1 MKKVS
6 VFFLFSFL
14 LLTLSN
20 HQTLFAKNK
29 DKINSFGCNNELSK
43 NFFLNYENLK
53 IKNIEIDINNYRN
66 WTVNNIRI
74 ITSNTRFIPN
84 YLKKKFKASIQV
96 NYEDGTFCNLSGR
109 IRHSGD
115 AKDHIGLKDNS
126 IIQSLDINLDH
137 GNIKGITKFKLFKPD
152 ARGVLE
158 DVVIQTQIL
167 RDFGYL
173 APRSAKVNVRVNET
187 ESIMLFQEKAAKE
200 LLEFNNRREGPIF
213 EGDQKYFFK
222 LVQDI
227 PDNNLSNWSVGT
239 PILRNKSMKV
249 MLAKSTNSRVVN
261 RGIVQKEIYLK
272 SLNKLNLIYLY
283 WANRFQDEKNN
294 YFFFDYDLDNELLG
308 FFDKKNIIK
317 LDKYN
322 LLMQATNSHH
332 ALGPD
337 ARKFYWNAIEN
348 YYEPINYD
356 ANPDIDRE
364 TPTTTSVN
372 LRLPTSKFYEQS
384 FDELE
389 INLKNINIQILNK
402 KIATNGLN
410 LSEIELK
417 NKVNKILKNLKKI
430 QINYFDTINDEIISH
445 NKFKPIKN
453 ILSKFNNVLNEIDPN
468 ALLIKHDEKDNR
480 LQKCKIFL
488 KECKNLLIND
498 DQLTSLLEGELKI
511 DDTNYQ
517 YLGQNFDIKFLTE
530 NQGYEKKLNLGKTS
544 IFYEKGIDVQLDE
557 DSKVIKINQNQAGA
571 KIYFI
576 NGELKNY
583 TIIYQGLDITKG
595 ENNFN
600 LLEFPK
606 NYPID
611 NLGLTG
617 CLSFINL
624 EVNKVNIQANNSSCE
639 DTVNFINSK
648 GQVNNIKI
656 QNSFSDALDVDF
668 SEMTFN
674 NVNITN
680 AFNDCVDF
688 SSGNYNLKNLQLE
701 NCGDKGLSIGEK
713 SKINLESIDIK
724 NANVGVATKD
734 SSVLYLKNATMNNL
748 KTCVSAY
755 NKKQE
760 FFGGYVEMEN
770 LSCKNYFSKVD
781 LDDLSKIILKKV
793 SLKKLKQSD
802 YYNLNDLEVL
812 NFKNKEITKHFIKD
826 YKALK
831 KDGSVNVVVEIPAG
845 TTEKWEVSKLSG
857 ILSRE
862 FYMGSPRVI
871 SHTPYPV
878 NYGMIPQTVLPVSRG
893 GDGDPLDAI
902 ILGDP
907 LVKGDV
913 IKAKILGVMRMTDG
927 GEQDDKIISVPLNSV
942 LSNYNNIEHLNNERP
957 EILENIKD
965 WFIQYKGKNVVKF
978 INFESKEKANSLV
991 KESNKYYKRFGLKER
1006 S

>member
-29 DKINSFGCNNELSK
+29 DKTNSFGCNNELSK
-43 NFFLNYENLK
+43 KFFLNYENLK

-126 IIQSLDINLDH
+126 IIQSLDISLDH

-200 LLEFNNRREGPIF
+200 LLEFNNRREGPIL

-249 MLAKSTNSRVVN
+249 MLTKSTNSRVVN
-261 RGIVQKEIYLK
+261 RGNVQKEIYLK

-356 ANPDIDRE
+356 ANPDINRE

-389 INLKNINIQILNK
+389 KNLKNINIKSLNK
-402 KIATNGLN
+402 KITINGLN
-410 LSEIELK
+410 LPEIELK
-417 NKVNKILKNLKKI
+417 NKVEKISKNLKKI
-430 QINYFDTINDEIISH
+430 QINYFDTINDEIIFH

-453 ILSKFNNVLNEIDPN
+453 ILSKFNNVLNDIDPN
-468 ALLIKHDEKDNR
+468 ALLIKHDEKENS
-480 LQKCKIFL
+480 LQKCKVFL

-511 DDTNYQ
+511 DDINYQ
-517 YLGQNFDIKFLTE
+517 FLGQNFDIKYLTE
-530 NQGYEKKLNLGKTS
+530 NQGYENKLNLGNTS
-544 IFYEKGIDVQLDE
+544 IFYEEGIDVQLNE
-557 DSKVIKINQNQAGA
+557 ASKVIKINQNQAGA

-576 NGELKNY
+576 NGELQNY
-583 TIIYQGLDITKG
+583 SIIYQGLDITKG
-595 ENNFN
+595 KNNFN
-600 LLEFPK
+600 LVEFPK

-648 GQVNNIKI
+648 GQVNNITI

-680 AFNDCVDF
+680 ASNDCVDF
-688 SSGNYNLKNLQLE
+688 SSGNYNLKNLKLE

-713 SKINLESIDIK
+713 SKINLGSIDVK

-770 LSCKNYFSKVD
+770 FSCKNYFSKVD
-781 LDDLSKIILKKV
+781 LDGLSKIFLKKV
-793 SLKKLKQSD
+793 SLKKSKQSD

-812 NFKNKEITKHFIKD
+812 NVKNKEITKHFIKD

-831 KDGSVNVVVEIPAG
+831 KDGSVNVVVEIPSG

-857 ILSRE
+857 VLSRE

-871 SHTPYPV
+871 NHTAYPV

-902 ILGDP
+902 ILGDA
-907 LVKGDV
+907 LVKGEV
-913 IKAKILGVMRMTDG
+913 IQAKILGVMRMTDG
-927 GEQDDKIISVPLNSV
+927 GEQDDKIISVPLNSI

-965 WFIQYKGKNVVKF
+965 WFIQYKGDNVVKF
-978 INFESKEKANSLV
+978 IKFESEEKGNSLV

>member
-1 MKKVS
+1 MKKIS
-6 VFFLFSFL
+6 VFFLFSIFFL
-14 LLTLSN
+14 ILNN
-20 HQTLFAKNK
+20 HKILYAKNK
-29 DKINSFGCNNELSK
+29 SEINFLGCNNEISK
-43 NFFLNYENLK
+43 NFFSNYENLK
-53 IKNIEIDINNYRN
+53 IKNIEIDTKNYRN

-84 YLKKKFKASIQV
+84 YLKKKFKASIKV

-115 AKDHIGLKDNS
+115 AKDHIGLKNNS
-126 IIQSLDINLDH
+126 IIQSLDINLDY

-152 ARGVLE
+152 ARGVLG

-167 RDFGYL
+167 RNLGYL

-200 LLEFNNRREGPIF
+200 LLEFNDRREGPIL

-227 PDNNLSNWSVGT
+227 PDNNLSNWDVGT
-239 PILRNKSMKV
+239 PFLRNKSMKV
-249 MLAKSTNSRVVN
+249 MLAKSTNPRVVN
-261 RGIVQKEIYLK
+261 RGKVQKEIYLK

-283 WANRFQDEKNN
+283 WANRFQDERNN
-294 YFFFDYDLDNELLG
+294 FFFFDYDLDNELLG

-322 LLMQATNSHH
+322 ILMQATNSQH

-337 ARKFYWNAIEN
+337 ARKFYWNAVEN

-356 ANPDIDRE
+356 ANPDIDSDK
-364 TPTTTSVN
+364 PSTTTVN
-372 LRLPTSKFYEQS
+372 FRLPTSKFYEQS
-384 FDELE
+384 FRELE
-389 INLKNINIQILNK
+389 KNLKDIDVQNLNN
-402 KIATNGLN
+402 KISIHGLD
-410 LSEIELK
+410 LTEVELK
-417 NKVNKILKNLKKI
+417 NKVNKIIDNLKKI
-430 QINYFDTINDEIISH
+430 QISYFETVNDEIITH
-445 NKFKPIKN
+445 NKFKPIEN
-453 ILSKFNNVLNEIDPN
+453 ILLKFNNVLNEIDPN
-468 ALLIKHDEKDNR
+468 AFLIKFDEKENR
-480 LQKCKIFL
+480 LKKCKVFL
-488 KECKNLLIND
+488 KECKNFTING
-498 DQLTSLLEGELKI
+498 DQLTALLEGELKI

-517 YLGQNFDIKFLTE
+517 YLGQNFDMKSLIE
-530 NQGYEKKLNLGKTS
+530 NQGYEQKIELNNTS
-544 IFYEKGIDVQLDE
+544 IFYEQGIDVQLDR

-583 TIIYQGLDITKG
+583 TIIYQGLDITNE

-600 LLEFPK
+600 LEDFPK

-617 CLSFINL
+617 CLSFINI
-624 EVNKVNIQANNSSCE
+624 EVNKVNIQAKNSSCE

-648 GQVNNIKI
+648 GQVDNIKI

-668 SEMTFN
+668 SEMSFN
-674 NVNITN
+674 TISISR
-680 AFNDCVDF
+680 ASNDCVDF
-688 SSGNYNLKNLQLE
+688 SSGNYNLKNLRLE

-713 SKINLESIDIK
+713 SKINLEYIDVK

-734 SSVLYLKNATMNNL
+734 SSVLHLKDATMNNL

-781 LDDLSKIILKKV
+781 LDDLSKIFLNNV
-793 SLKKLKQSD
+793 SLKKIKQSD

-812 NFKNKEITKHFIKD
+812 KVKNKEIKKHFIKD

-831 KDGSVNVVVEIPAG
+831 KDGNINVVVEIPAG

-862 FYMGSPRVI
+862 FYMGKPRVI
-871 SHTPYPV
+871 NHTPYPV

-902 ILGDP
+902 ILGDA
-907 LVKGDV
+907 LVKGEV
-913 IKAKILGVMRMTDG
+913 VEVKPLGVMRMTDG
-927 GEQDDKIISVPLNSV
+927 GEQDDKIISVLTSSI

-957 EILENIKD
+957 EILENIKN
-965 WFIQYKGKNVVKF
+965 WFINYKGENVVKF
-978 INFESKEKANSLV
+978 INFESEEEASFLV

>member
-200 LLEFNNRREGPIF
+200 LLEFNNRREGPIL

-249 MLAKSTNSRVVN
+249 MLTKSTNSRVVN
-261 RGIVQKEIYLK
+261 RGNVQKEIYLK

-356 ANPDIDRE
+356 ANPDINRE

-389 INLKNINIQILNK
+389 INLKNINIKSLNK
-402 KIATNGLN
+402 KITINGLN
-410 LSEIELK
+410 LTEIEIK
-417 NKVNKILKNLKKI
+417 NKVEKISKNLKKI
-430 QINYFDTINDEIISH
+430 QINYFDTINDEIIFH

-453 ILSKFNNVLNEIDPN
+453 ILSKFNNVLNDIDPN
-468 ALLIKHDEKDNR
+468 ALLIKHDEKENK
-480 LQKCKIFL
+480 LQKCKVFL

-517 YLGQNFDIKFLTE
+517 FLGQNFDIKYLTE
-530 NQGYEKKLNLGKTS
+530 NQGYENKLNLGNTS
-544 IFYEKGIDVQLDE
+544 IFYEEGIDVQLNE
-557 DSKVIKINQNQAGA
+557 ASKVIKINQNQAGA

-576 NGELKNY
+576 NGELQNY
-583 TIIYQGLDITKG
+583 SIIYQGLDITKG
-595 ENNFN
+595 KNNFN
-600 LLEFPK
+600 LVDFPK

-648 GQVNNIKI
+648 GQVNNITI

-688 SSGNYNLKNLQLE
+688 SSGNYNLKNLILE

-713 SKINLESIDIK
+713 SKINLESIDVK

-748 KTCVSAY
+748 KMCISAY

-781 LDDLSKIILKKV
+781 LDGLSKIFLKKV
-793 SLKKLKQSD
+793 SLKKSKQSD

-812 NFKNKEITKHFIKD
+812 NVKNEEITKHFIKD

-831 KDGSVNVVVEIPAG
+831 KDGNINVVVEIPSG

-857 ILSRE
+857 VLSRE

-871 SHTPYPV
+871 NHTAYPV

-893 GDGDPLDAI
+893 GDGDPLDTI
-902 ILGDP
+902 ILGDA
-907 LVKGDV
+907 LVKGEV
-913 IKAKILGVMRMTDG
+913 IQAKILGVMRMTDG

-957 EILENIKD
+957 EILKNIKD
-965 WFIQYKGKNVVKF
+965 WFIQYKGENVVKF
-978 INFESKEKANSLV
+978 IKFESEEKANSLV